1 MKKNIE
7 GVCPIIPCPFD
18 AAGEVDFDDL
28 ARVISWM
35 ASHGAHAVTLF
46 GIAGEYYKLTDNER
60 VSLLKAAVPAARAA
74 GVPLIA
80 SVTDHATNIAI
91 ARARQ
96 WQDMGADALMLL
108 PPFFLKPSA
117 AQAVRHMTAVV
128 QAVSIPVMVQYA
140 PEQTG
145 VAIPAAALW
154 SIAQNSKTEVI
165 YKIENRPPGP
175 TIVQMHELSNG
186 RARIFM
192 GNAGFQLLESF
203 DRGAVG
209 LMPGASMT
217 DIYRRAWDALRVGD
231 RGEAIRLHNLLLMVL
246 NHIRQDVE
254 QIIHFEKR
262 ILTRR
267 GALNTDGRRQPAFV
281 SDSVYDALF
290 EELFCILEPE
300 FKSSESGVIRKVSG

>member
-1 MKKNIE
+1 MKTIE

-18 AAGEVDFDDL
+18 TAGEVDHADL
-28 ARVISWM
+28 ARVIRWM
-35 ASHGAHAVTLF
+35 ATHGAHAVTLF
-46 GIAGEYYKLTDNER
+46 GIAGEYYKLTDAER
-60 VSLLKAAVPAARAA
+60 VGLLAAAVPAARAA

-80 SVTDHATNIAI
+80 SVTDHATTIAV

-96 WQDMGADALMLL
+96 WQEMGADALMLL

-117 AQAVRHMTAVV
+117 AQAVRHMTAVA
-128 QAVSIPVMVQYA
+128 QAVTIPVMVQYA
-140 PEQTG
+140 PDQTG
-145 VAIPAAALW
+145 VAIPAEALW
-154 SIAQNSKTEVI
+154 SVAQNATTEVI

-175 TIVQMHELSNG
+175 TISRMHELSG
-186 RARIFM
+186 GKARIFM

-217 DIYRRAWDALRVGD
+217 DVYRRAWEALRAGD
-231 RGEAIRLHNLLLMVL
+231 RVEATRLHNLLLMVL

-262 ILTRR
+262 ILHRR
-267 GALNTDGRRQPAFV
+267 GALATEGRRQPAFG
-281 SDSVYDALF
+281 SDPFYDRLF
-290 EELFCILEPE
+290 DELYANLEPE
-300 FKSSESGVIRKVSG
+300 LAP